1 MRAKREGRIPELD
14 GLRVLMIFIVS
25 WYHIWQQSWLMPIGF
40 VGPFFVN
47 IDFIPRSGYSAVD
60 GLIFLSGLGWI

>member
-1 MRAKREGRIPELD
+1 MLQALRRWLSPYCRDIDGKHLDVLD
-14 GLRVLMIFIVS
+14 GVRVLLSFIVG

-47 IDFIPRSGYSAVD
+47 IDFIPRSG
-60 GLIFLSGLGWI
+60 